1 MPLSETLRNQN
12 LNRLSQQFLLLIAK
26 NLLGLR
32 IDQHDRATSI
42 YNDHRIR
49 RGLQKSF
56 ESLLGALGGGSQ
68 FMDLWDQGRKN
79 HCCGKGR
86 KSRYHLD
93 CAGEPVHRLTDN
105 QNFHEVSESTRNNEG
120 AECNEHPAEGDRLT
134 LSPNQVRQGTGDCDI
149 RKSDQQIGSDMQP
162 DKASVAK
169 ITIEMWKK

>member
-56 ESLLGALGGGSQ
+56 ESLLGALSG
-68 FMDLWDQGRKN
+68 
-79 HCCGKGR
+79 
-86 KSRYHLD
+86 
-93 CAGEPVHRLTDN
+93 VH
-105 QNFHEVSESTRNNEG
+105 
-120 AECNEHPAEGDRLT
+120 
-134 LSPNQVRQGTGDCDI
+134 
-149 RKSDQQIGSDMQP
+149 
-162 DKASVAK
+162 
-169 ITIEMWKK
+169 